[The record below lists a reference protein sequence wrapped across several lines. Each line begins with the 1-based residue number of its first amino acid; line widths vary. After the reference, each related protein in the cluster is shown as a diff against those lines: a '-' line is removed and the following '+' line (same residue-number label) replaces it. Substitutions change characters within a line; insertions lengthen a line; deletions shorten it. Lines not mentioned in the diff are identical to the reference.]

1 MFQGILFLC
10 AYIGALGLITYLSIK
25 LDDYIKRR
33 ARRIKYEQSIK
44 PKVIIDNEWVKWTT
58 K

>member
-1 MFQGILFLC
+1 MFQGIIFLC

-25 LDDYIKRR
+25 LDEYIKRR
-33 ARRIKYEQSIK
+33 ARRIKYAKSIE
-44 PKVIIDNEWVKWTT
+44 PKVIIDNKWVKWTT